1 MALKP
6 DRTVI
11 DTDITMFWSEL
22 TAQNTQTKGGV
33 ASVESVGSGVAM
45 DHTSNVVQYAADPS
59 GAVPKG
65 ILVQD
70 VNPALSSTR
79 DYKNFHNLEIRPGEK
94 CTLIRQGWVVTDK
107 ITGTPAVGGTAY
119 VGASGLISTTQASGA
134 VAIGRF
140 ETTVDADGFARVS
153 IDI

>member
-6 DRTVI
+6 DRTVL

-22 TAQNTQTKGGV
+22 TAQQTQTKGGV
-33 ASVESVGSGVAM
+33 ASVETIGSGVAM
-45 DHTSNVVQYAADPS
+45 DHDRNVVQYAAAAS

-94 CTLIRQGWVVTDK
+94 CTLIRKGWVVTDK
-107 ITGTPAVGGTAY
+107 LSGTPTAGGAAY
-119 VGASGLISTTQASGA
+119 VGASGLIATTQAAGA
-134 VAIGRF
+134 VQIGRF
-140 ETTVDADGFARVS
+140 ETTVDSGGFARVY